1 MFKIGE
7 FSRFSQVS
15 IRMLRHYDKVGLLEP
30 ATIDPENGC
39 RLYAAAQLSSAHKIT
54 KLRDMGFLIED
65 IKYLVAAEAEELLRE
80 LGMRARELMDEI
92 DEGKRRIALL
102 TGLKRSVELD
112 YKELHYEVEIKSVPS
127 FDAVSLRM
135 IIPSYDDERLAWE
148 KMGSYVKNNGIA
160 VSEPYREFCE
170 FRNEGDAAE
179 GQVDIEIVVAVDEKR
194 PDEDP
199 FRFFRT
205 EAFDR
210 VASIMVYGPYENIA
224 PIVSERSKI

>member
-7 FSRFSQVS
+7 FSRLSQVS
-15 IRMLRHYDKVGLLEP
+15 IRMLRHCDKVGLLEP
-30 ATIDPENGC
+30 ATTDPENGY

-65 IKYLVAAEAEELLRE
+65 IKYPVAAEDEELLRE
-80 LGMRARELMDEI
+80 LGMRERELMDEI
-92 DEGKRRIALL
+92 NEGKRRIALL

-148 KMGSYVKNNGIA
+148 KWAPMSRTTASLSLNPIA
-160 VSEPYREFCE
+160 SFAN
-170 FRNEGDAAE
+170 F
-179 GQVDIEIVVAVDEKR
+179 
-194 PDEDP
+194 
-199 FRFFRT
+199 T
-205 EAFDR
+205 TR
-210 VASIMVYGPYENIA
+210 VMLLRV
-224 PIVSERSKI
+224 RSTSR